1 MKVREIMTADPRTAE
16 PDTTLEEIATMM
28 KEEDV
33 GVIPVLED
41 GRVTGVVTDRDI
53 VVRCIAEGKDA
64 TELTAEDVMSA
75 EVRSI
80 EPDSD
85 VDDAADIMSEAQVRR
100 LPVVKGGKL
109 VGMLSLG
116 DIAVKAEDEEE
127 TTAETLEEV
136 SEGVKGKRGQ
146 QAGSDSDA
154 DAEDMDE
161 ESEFEMA
168 GSGARRGQQ
177 SARGQ
182 QQDSR
187 GQNSGGRQQQQSG
200 RNQQNGRN
208 QQSGR
213 NEQSSRGNQQNSR
226 GNQQASRGSG
236 NQQKKGAQGISNRS
250 AKQENARQAK
260 VAPKRADAGGKRNS
274 GRRRAS

>member
-1 MKVREIMTADPRTAE
+1 MKAREIMTADPRTAE

-53 VVRCIAEGKDA
+53 VIRCVAEGKDA

-85 VDDAADIMSEAQVRR
+85 VDDAADIMSEAQIRR
-100 LPVVKGGKL
+100 LPVVRGGKL

-116 DIAVKAEDEEE
+116 DIAVKAEGKDE

-136 SEGVKGKRGQ
+136 SEGVKGKRGRQ
-146 QAGSDSDA
+146 AESDSDAGSDS
-154 DAEDMDE
+154 EGMDE
-161 ESEFEMA
+161 ESELEMA

-177 SARGQ
+177 NARG
-182 QQDSR
+182 R
-187 GQNSGGRQQQQSG
+187 QQQSG
-200 RNQQNGRN
+200 RNQQNSRGK
-208 QQSGR
+208 Q
-213 NEQSSRGNQQNSR
+213 QSSRGR
-226 GNQQASRGSG
+226 G

-250 AKQENARQAK
+250 ASREREAQRK
-260 VAPKRADAGGKRNS
+260 VAPKRAEATGKRRPARTS
-274 GRRRAS
+274 GGSRRRAS